1 MKKIISILCIFMIIS
16 TFFIIPATAET
27 TVAEIPE
34 SGNELLQ
41 NYYLYFYHKA
51 YCEYFI
57 VTSENE
63 FYTYATGNIMYFSS
77 KNNSLKIDGINV
89 YKYNSSTENFDIWD
103 NTSSWMYVNFDF
115 ENGDYACNFDLKNYN
130 ASTAE
135 CGYDVV
141 FAKNIFDVPTEPD
154 DEFDP
159 APAWYDLFGWL
170 NKLWESIT
178 SLGTTII
185 NGITDG
191 LKSLF
196 VPSEDYWQESVF
208 ERLQTSIEN
217 KFTFVAGFK
226 NAFEIM
232 SNTEGQT
239 LNYEFE
245 FLGQHYSI
253 DFSWYEPYRITVRSA
268 FSAFFLVVA
277 ILRAYKMFSSVFH
290 VGVGDDGSICIVGK
304 GHNNDW

>member
-1 MKKIISILCIFMIIS
+1 MKKIISILYLVMIVLS
-16 TFFIIPATAET
+16 YFAIPVAAET

-34 SGNELLQ
+34 SGQEFVQEYYCYFKHIGNDC
-41 NYYLYFYHKA
+41 YYL
-51 YCEYFI
+51 
-57 VTSENE
+57 VTYSAE
-63 FYTYATGNIMYFSS
+63 FYLYASGSYMYFVQN
-77 KNNSLKIDGINV
+77 NNSFKYDGLSI
-89 YKYNSSTENFDIWD
+89 YKYDESSDTFTKYN
-103 NTSSWMYVNFDF
+103 NGCYVHFDF

-253 DFSWYEPYRITVRSA
+253 DFSWYEPHRITVRSA

-290 VGVGDDGSICIVGK
+290 VGVGDYDGSICIIGK